1 MKQEKFMQSE
11 SKYTIRYEGQATIF
25 SIKTENV
32 DYSNAEE
39 LLRELNKVMTGGSSK
54 VIIDI
59 SQVRYFDYF
68 GMNFLTAAERLHIL
82 NNGRVRLMKCF
93 SAGIRNEEA
102 ATAFFRAH
110 NS

>member
-1 MKQEKFMQSE
+1 ME
-11 SKYTIRYEGQATIF
+11 RHEGQATIF

-39 LLRELNKVMTGGSSK
+39 LIRELNKIMTGDSSII
-54 VIIDI
+54 IIDI
-59 SQVRYFDYF
+59 SLVKYFDNF

-82 NNGRVRLMKCF
+82 KKGRVRLLKCF
-93 SAGIRNEEA
+93 MPNISKEEA